1 MNLKSEQQLPSDD
14 ITLIV
19 EPHIDGCASSGSLT
33 SPDPVFVFGQTGN
46 VGCGGRMIIIETFAP
61 GCHPKHR
68 TAPPTMAGDVDT
80 S

>member
-1 MNLKSEQQLPSDD
+1 
-14 ITLIV
+14 
-19 EPHIDGCASSGSLT
+19 
-33 SPDPVFVFGQTGN
+33 
-46 VGCGGRMIIIETFAP
+46 MIIIETFAP